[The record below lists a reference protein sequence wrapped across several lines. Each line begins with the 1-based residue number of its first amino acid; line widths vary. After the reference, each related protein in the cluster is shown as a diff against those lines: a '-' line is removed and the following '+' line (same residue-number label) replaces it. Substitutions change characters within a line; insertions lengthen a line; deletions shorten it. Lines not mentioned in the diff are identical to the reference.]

1 TTASQPGVGAVRL
14 VNGPNLCSG
23 RVEVFHNGIWGTV
36 CDDLWDSTDAAVVC
50 RELGCGNVT
59 EAKSSAYFGQG
70 SGQIWL
76 DDVQCRGNESTLKN
90 CSSLGWGSHNCGH
103 QEDAGVICQGELVNG
118 PNLCSGRVEVFHNGI
133 WGTVCDDLWD
143 STDAAVVCREL
154 GCGNVTEA
162 KSSAYF
168 GQGSGQIWL
177 DDVQCRGNE
186 STLKNCSSL
195 GWGSHNCGH
204 QEDAGVIC
212 KDDGEDETLVN
223 GPNLCSGR
231 VEVFHNGIW
240 GTVCDDLWDSTD
252 AAVVCRELGCG
263 NVTEAKSSAYFGQGS
278 GQIWLDDVQCRGNES
293 TLKNCSSL
301 GWGSHNCGHQ
311 EDAGVICQAVRL
323 VNGPNL
329 CSGRVEVFHNGI
341 WGTVCDDL
349 WDSTDAAVVCR
360 ELGCGNVT
368 EAKSSAYFGQGSGQI
383 WLDDVQCRGNESTLK
398 NCSSLGW
405 GSHNCGHQEDAGV
418 ICQGELVNGPN
429 LCSGRVEV
437 FHNGIWG
444 TVCDDLWDST
454 DAAVVCREL
463 GCGNVTEAK
472 SSAYFGQG
480 SGQIWLD
487 DVQCRGNESTLKN
500 CSSLGWGSHN
510 CGHQEDAGVIS
521 VRLVNGPNL
530 CSGRVEV
537 FHNGI
542 WGTVCDDLWD
552 STDAA
557 VVCRE
562 LGCGNVT
569 EAKSSAYFGQG
580 SGQIWLDDVQCRGNE
595 STLKNC
601 SSLGWGSH
609 NCGHQEDAGVIC
621 QGESNTFIQPLCSYD
636 VVQDFFSLVIQQL
649 VNGSNLCSGRVEVL
663 HNGIWGTVCD
673 DLWDSTDAAVVC
685 RELGCGNVIEAKS
698 SAYFGQGSGQI
709 WLDDVQCRGN
719 ESTLKNCSSIG
730 WGSHNCG
737 HQEDAGVICQ
747 EDFFSLAIQQLVNG
761 SNLCSGRVEVLHNGI
776 WGTVCDDLWDST
788 DAAVVCRELGCGNV
802 IEAKSSAY
810 FGQGSGQIWLD
821 DVQCRGNE
829 STLKNCSS
837 IGWGSHNSVRLVNG
851 SNLCSGRVEVLHN
864 GIWGTVCDDLW
875 DSTDAAVVC
884 RELGCGNVIEAKSSA
899 YFGQGS
905 GQIWLDD
912 VQCRGNE
919 STLKNCSSLGW
930 GSHNCGHQEDA
941 GVICQGESNTFI
953 QLLLGCSYYLF
964 IFLSDF
970 SEVCESS
977 SGSMS
982 LSRCQLFEAGFP
994 TDNLHLNDP
1003 NCKGTVWNGRVEFY
1017 FDNNDHICGTSLV
1030 VGDIMLFKPIRVY
1043 AI

>member
-1 TTASQPGVGAVRL
+1 NHNIVYLCVWFFLQLVNGPNLCSGRVEVFHNGIWGTVCDDLWDSTDAAVVCRELGCGNVTEAKSSAYFGQGSGQIWLDDVQCRGNESTLKNCSSLGWGSHNCGHQEDAGVICQGESNTFIQPLLVNGPNLCSGRVEVFHNGIWGTVCDDLWDSTDAAVVCRELGCGNVTEAKSSAYFGQGSGQIWLDDVQCRGNESTLKNCSSLGWGSHNCGHQEDAGVICQGTASLLALVNGPNLCSGRVEVFHNGIWGTVCDDLWDSTDAAVVCRELGCGNVTEAKSSAYFGQGSGQIWLDDVQCRGNESTLKNCSSLGWGSHNCGHQEDAGVICQAVRL

-103 QEDAGVICQGELVNG
+103 QEDAGVICQAVRLVNG

-212 KDDGEDETLVN
+212 QAVRLVN

-418 ICQGELVNGPN
+418 ICQGDTNPAQSLVNGPN

-510 CGHQEDAGVIS
+510 CGHQEDAGVICQGES
-521 VRLVNGPNL
+521 NTFIQPLLVNGPNL

-636 VVQDFFSLVIQQL
+636 VVQDFFSLVIQQ
-649 VNGSNLCSGRVEVL
+649 
-663 HNGIWGTVCD
+663 HFMI
-673 DLWDSTDAAVVC
+673 
-685 RELGCGNVIEAKS
+685 
-698 SAYFGQGSGQI
+698 QI
-709 WLDDVQCRGN
+709 
-719 ESTLKNCSSIG
+719 T
-730 WGSHNCG
+730 
-737 HQEDAGVICQ
+737 
-747 EDFFSLAIQQLVNG
+747 
-761 SNLCSGRVEVLHNGI
+761 
-776 WGTVCDDLWDST
+776 
-788 DAAVVCRELGCGNV
+788 
-802 IEAKSSAY
+802 
-810 FGQGSGQIWLD
+810 
-821 DVQCRGNE
+821 
-829 STLKNCSS
+829 
-837 IGWGSHNSVRLVNG
+837 
-851 SNLCSGRVEVLHN
+851 
-864 GIWGTVCDDLW
+864 
-875 DSTDAAVVC
+875 
-884 RELGCGNVIEAKSSA
+884 
-899 YFGQGS
+899 
-905 GQIWLDD
+905 
-912 VQCRGNE
+912 
-919 STLKNCSSLGW
+919 
-930 GSHNCGHQEDA
+930 
-941 GVICQGESNTFI
+941 
-953 QLLLGCSYYLF
+953 
-964 IFLSDF
+964 
-970 SEVCESS
+970 
-977 SGSMS
+977 
-982 LSRCQLFEAGFP
+982 
-994 TDNLHLNDP
+994 
-1003 NCKGTVWNGRVEFY
+1003 
-1017 FDNNDHICGTSLV
+1017 
-1030 VGDIMLFKPIRVY
+1030 
-1043 AI
+1043 

>member
-1 TTASQPGVGAVRL
+1 VFVCLVFSAVTVTLNTTASQL

-103 QEDAGVICQGELVNG
+103 QEDAGVICQGE
-118 PNLCSGRVEVFHNGI
+118 
-133 WGTVCDDLWD
+133 
-143 STDAAVVCREL
+143 
-154 GCGNVTEA
+154 
-162 KSSAYF
+162 
-168 GQGSGQIWL
+168 
-177 DDVQCRGNE
+177 
-186 STLKNCSSL
+186 
-195 GWGSHNCGH
+195 
-204 QEDAGVIC
+204 
-212 KDDGEDETLVN
+212 LVN

-418 ICQGELVNGPN
+418 ICQGDNSDIE
-429 LCSGRVEV
+429 
-437 FHNGIWG
+437 HN
-444 TVCDDLWDST
+444 
-454 DAAVVCREL
+454 
-463 GCGNVTEAK
+463 
-472 SSAYFGQG
+472 
-480 SGQIWLD
+480 
-487 DVQCRGNESTLKN
+487 
-500 CSSLGWGSHN
+500 
-510 CGHQEDAGVIS
+510 S

-621 QGESNTFIQPLCSYD
+621 QAVRLVNGPNLCSGRVEVFHNGIWGTVCDDLWDSTDAAVVCRELGCGNVTEAKSSAYFGQGSGQIWLDDVQCRGNESTLKNCSSLGWGSHNCGHQEDAGVICQAVRLVNGPNLCSGRVEVFHNGIWGTVCDDLWDSTDAAVVCRELGCGNVTEAKSSAYFGQGSGQIWLDDVQCRGNESTLKNCSSLGWGSHNCGHQEDAGVISRVARFSQQKPPNRYSKRSQIQPNRVLGGIFGGVPGKIS
-636 VVQDFFSLVIQQL
+636 VRL

-837 IGWGSHNSVRLVNG
+837 IGWGSHNCGHQEDAGVICQAVRLVNG

-953 QLLLGCSYYLF
+953 QLLYSYDVVE
-964 IFLSDF
+964 DF
-970 SEVCESS
+970 F
-977 SGSMS
+977 S
-982 LSRCQLFEAGFP
+982 LSSKTRPRIFRL
-994 TDNLHLNDP
+994 DNTAQQQFKSTFSVISHI
-1003 NCKGTVWNGRVEFY
+1003 FY
-1017 FDNNDHICGTSLV
+1017 
-1030 VGDIMLFKPIRVY
+1030 
-1043 AI
+1043 

>member
-1 TTASQPGVGAVRL
+1 TTASQL
-14 VNGPNLCSG
+14 VNGPSLCSG

-154 GCGNVTEA
+154 GCSGQIWLDDVQCRGNESTLKNCSSLGWGSHNCGHQEDAGVICQAVRLVNGPNLCSGRVEVFHNGIWGTVCDDLWDSTDAAVVCRELGCGNVTEA

-212 KDDGEDETLVN
+212 QGDNSDIEYNSVRLVNGPNLCSGRVEVFHNGIWGTVCDDLWDSTDAAVVCRELGCGNVTEAKSSAYFGQGSGQIWLDDVQCRGNESTLKNCSSLGWGSHNCGHQEDAGVICQAVRLVN

-418 ICQGELVNGPN
+418 ICQGESNTFIQPMLTENAVRLVNGPN

-510 CGHQEDAGVIS
+510 CGHQEDAGVICQAVRLVNGPNLCS
-521 VRLVNGPNL
+521 GRVEVFHNGIWGTVCDDLWDSTDAAVVCRELGCGNVTEAKSSAYFGQGSGQIWLDDVQCRGNESTLKNCSSLGWGSHNCGHQEDAGVICQAVRLVNGPNL

-621 QGESNTFIQPLCSYD
+621 QGEIFHSFFFFFFQRHNKVFNYVPFIPQLWGQAHQQPGLPG
-636 VVQDFFSLVIQQL
+636 F
-649 VNGSNLCSGRVEVL
+649 
-663 HNGIWGTVCD
+663 HNKSHQIATQ
-673 DLWDSTDAAVVC
+673 
-685 RELGCGNVIEAKS
+685 NKHKS
-698 SAYFGQGSGQI
+698 SPIVFWGLFFGGVLGKI
-709 WLDDVQCRGN
+709 CIPGAKYHVTGVALTRGN
-719 ESTLKNCSSIG
+719 NVKVAKFREKTADQATL
-730 WGSHNCG
+730 
-737 HQEDAGVICQ
+737 
-747 EDFFSLAIQQLVNG
+747 
-761 SNLCSGRVEVLHNGI
+761 
-776 WGTVCDDLWDST
+776 
-788 DAAVVCRELGCGNV
+788 
-802 IEAKSSAY
+802 
-810 FGQGSGQIWLD
+810 
-821 DVQCRGNE
+821 
-829 STLKNCSS
+829 
-837 IGWGSHNSVRLVNG
+837 
-851 SNLCSGRVEVLHN
+851 
-864 GIWGTVCDDLW
+864 
-875 DSTDAAVVC
+875 
-884 RELGCGNVIEAKSSA
+884 
-899 YFGQGS
+899 
-905 GQIWLDD
+905 
-912 VQCRGNE
+912 
-919 STLKNCSSLGW
+919 
-930 GSHNCGHQEDA
+930 
-941 GVICQGESNTFI
+941 
-953 QLLLGCSYYLF
+953 
-964 IFLSDF
+964 
-970 SEVCESS
+970 
-977 SGSMS
+977 
-982 LSRCQLFEAGFP
+982 P
-994 TDNLHLNDP
+994 TA
-1003 NCKGTVWNGRVEFY
+1003 CMQY
-1017 FDNNDHICGTSLV
+1017 C
-1030 VGDIMLFKPIRVY
+1030 
-1043 AI
+1043 

>member
-1 TTASQPGVGAVRL
+1 VFVCLVFSAVTVTLNTTASQL

-212 KDDGEDETLVN
+212 QAVRLVNGPNLCSGRVEVFHNGIWGTVCDDLWDSTDAAVVCRELGCGNVTEAKSSAYFGQGSGQIWLDDVQCRGNESTLKNCSSLGWGSHNCGHQEDAGVICQGDNSDIEYNSVRLVNGPNLCSGRVEVFHNGIWGTVCDDLWDSTDAAVVCRELGCGNVTEAKSSAYFGQGSGQIWLDDVQCRGNESTLKNCSSLGWGSHNCGHQEDAGVICQAVRLVN

-418 ICQGELVNGPN
+418 ICQGESNTFIQPML
-429 LCSGRVEV
+429 
-437 FHNGIWG
+437 
-444 TVCDDLWDST
+444 
-454 DAAVVCREL
+454 
-463 GCGNVTEAK
+463 TENA
-472 SSAYFGQG
+472 
-480 SGQIWLD
+480 
-487 DVQCRGNESTLKN
+487 
-500 CSSLGWGSHN
+500 
-510 CGHQEDAGVIS
+510 

-621 QGESNTFIQPLCSYD
+621 QA
-636 VVQDFFSLVIQQL
+636 VRL

-747 EDFFSLAIQQLVNG
+747 AVRLVNG

-837 IGWGSHNSVRLVNG
+837 IGWGSHN
-851 SNLCSGRVEVLHN
+851 
-864 GIWGTVCDDLW
+864 
-875 DSTDAAVVC
+875 
-884 RELGCGNVIEAKSSA
+884 
-899 YFGQGS
+899 
-905 GQIWLDD
+905 
-912 VQCRGNE
+912 
-919 STLKNCSSLGW
+919 
-930 GSHNCGHQEDA
+930 CGHQEDA

-953 QLLLGCSYYLF
+953 QLPIMFWGV
-964 IFLSDF
+964 FL
-970 SEVCESS
+970 V
-977 SGSMS
+977 
-982 LSRCQLFEAGFP
+982 GFLVKFAFQGAKYHVTGVALTRGNNVKVAKFREKTADQATLP
-994 TDNLHLNDP
+994 TS
-1003 NCKGTVWNGRVEFY
+1003 CMQY
-1017 FDNNDHICGTSLV
+1017 C
-1030 VGDIMLFKPIRVY
+1030 
-1043 AI
+1043 

>member
-1 TTASQPGVGAVRL
+1 VFVCLVFSAVTVTLNTTASQL

-212 KDDGEDETLVN
+212 QAVRLVNGPNLCSGRVEVFHNGIWGTVCDDLWDSTDAAVVCRELGCGNVTEAKSSAYFGQGSGQIWLDDVQCRGNESTLKNCSSLGWGSHNCGHQEDAGVICQGDNSDIEYNSVRLVNGPNLCSGRVEVFHNGIWGTVCDDLWDSTDAAVVCRELGCGNVTEAKSSAYFGQGSGQIWLDDVQCRGNESTLKNCSSLGWGSHNCGHQEDAGVICQAVRLVN

-418 ICQGELVNGPN
+418 ICQGESNTFIQPMLTENAVRLVNGPN

-510 CGHQEDAGVIS
+510 CGHQEDAGVICQAVRLVNGPNLCS
-521 VRLVNGPNL
+521 GRVEVFHNGIWGTVCDDLWDSTDAAVVCRELGCGNVTEAKSSAYFGQGSGQIWLDDVQCRGNESTLKNCSSLGWGSHNCGHQEDAGVICQAVRLVNGPNL

-621 QGESNTFIQPLCSYD
+621 QGESNTFIQPLSQIQPNR
-636 VVQDFFSLVIQQL
+636 VLGVIFGG
-649 VNGSNLCSGRVEVL
+649 VPGKICIPG
-663 HNGIWGTVCD
+663 
-673 DLWDSTDAAVVC
+673 
-685 RELGCGNVIEAKS
+685 AKYHVTGV
-698 SAYFGQGSGQI
+698 A
-709 WLDDVQCRGN
+709 LTRGN
-719 ESTLKNCSSIG
+719 NVKVAKFREKTTDQATL
-730 WGSHNCG
+730 
-737 HQEDAGVICQ
+737 
-747 EDFFSLAIQQLVNG
+747 
-761 SNLCSGRVEVLHNGI
+761 
-776 WGTVCDDLWDST
+776 
-788 DAAVVCRELGCGNV
+788 
-802 IEAKSSAY
+802 
-810 FGQGSGQIWLD
+810 
-821 DVQCRGNE
+821 
-829 STLKNCSS
+829 
-837 IGWGSHNSVRLVNG
+837 
-851 SNLCSGRVEVLHN
+851 
-864 GIWGTVCDDLW
+864 
-875 DSTDAAVVC
+875 
-884 RELGCGNVIEAKSSA
+884 
-899 YFGQGS
+899 
-905 GQIWLDD
+905 
-912 VQCRGNE
+912 
-919 STLKNCSSLGW
+919 
-930 GSHNCGHQEDA
+930 
-941 GVICQGESNTFI
+941 
-953 QLLLGCSYYLF
+953 
-964 IFLSDF
+964 
-970 SEVCESS
+970 
-977 SGSMS
+977 
-982 LSRCQLFEAGFP
+982 P
-994 TDNLHLNDP
+994 TA
-1003 NCKGTVWNGRVEFY
+1003 CMQY
-1017 FDNNDHICGTSLV
+1017 C
-1030 VGDIMLFKPIRVY
+1030 
-1043 AI
+1043 